1 MAHIL
6 LTAGPTRAYIDEVR
20 YLTNASS
27 GRMARALAQ
36 AALARGHEVTI
47 VSGPVAVRYP
57 AQARVIPVM
66 TTAEML
72 AAAVAELP
80 RADGVIAAAAPCDFE
95 PDRRMSGKIPRSS
108 AGLTLKLR
116 ATTDVIATLA
126 ARVKRQPAGR
136 RRATWCVAFA
146 LEPGADKARACAKV
160 TAKQCDLIVVNDL
173 AALESAT
180 NAVTVYDAR
189 HELVGAKRGTK
200 PAVAGWLM
208 RLIEQRLI
216 GGSSASLASP
226 LVD

>member
-1 MAHIL
+1 MARIL

-27 GRMARALAQ
+27 GRMARAIAQ
-36 AALARGHEVTI
+36 AALARGHGVTI
-47 VSGPVAVRYP
+47 ISGPVAVRYP
-57 AQARVIPVM
+57 ARARVIPVI

-72 AAAVAELP
+72 AAAIAELP
-80 RADGVIAAAAPCDFE
+80 QADGVIAAAAPCDFE
-95 PDRRMSGKIPRSS
+95 PDQPVTGKIPRN
-108 AGLTLKLR
+108 AGGLSLKLR

-173 AALESAT
+173 AALEST
-180 NAVTVYDAR
+180 KNAVAVYDSH
-189 HELVGAKRGTK
+189 HELVGEKRGTK
-200 PAVAGWLM
+200 PAVATWLI

-216 GGSSASLASP
+216 GS
-226 LVD
+226 

>member
-1 MAHIL
+1 MARIL

-27 GRMARALAQ
+27 GRMARAIAQ
-36 AALARGHEVTI
+36 AALARGHQVTI

-57 AQARVIPVM
+57 TRARVIPVV

-72 AAAVAELP
+72 AAAIDELP

-95 PDRRMSGKIPRSS
+95 PDRPVAGKIPRTA
-108 AGLTLKLR
+108 AGLSLKLR

-126 ARVKRQPAGR
+126 GRVKRRPAGQ

-146 LEPGADKARACAKV
+146 LEPGADKSRACAKV

-173 AALESAT
+173 AALEST
-180 NAVTVYDAR
+180 KNAVAVYDAH
-189 HELVGAKRGTK
+189 HELVGEKRGTK
-200 PAVAGWLM
+200 PAVASWLI
-208 RLIEQRLI
+208 RLIEQRLM
-216 GGSSASLASP
+216 GG
-226 LVD
+226 

>member
-1 MAHIL
+1 MARIL

-27 GRMARALAQ
+27 GRMARSLAQ
-36 AALARGHEVTI
+36 AALSRGHEVTI

-57 AQARVIPVM
+57 KGARVIPVV

-72 AAAVAELP
+72 AAAVGELP
-80 RADGVIAAAAPCDFE
+80 RIDGVIAAAAPCDFE
-95 PDRRMSGKIPRSS
+95 PDHPVTGKIPRTA
-108 AGLTLKLR
+108 AGLSLKLR

-126 ARVKRQPAGR
+126 ARVRRQPAGR
-136 RRATWCVAFA
+136 RKIPWCVAFA

-180 NAVTVYDAR
+180 NAVAVYDD
-189 HELVGAKRGTK
+189 HHTLVGEKKGTK
-200 PAVAGWLM
+200 PAVATWLI
-208 RLIEQRLI
+208 RLIENRLI
-216 GGSSASLASP
+216 GTGPNA
-226 LVD
+226 

>member
-1 MAHIL
+1 MARIL

-27 GRMARALAQ
+27 GRMARAIAQ

-57 AQARVIPVM
+57 TRARVIPVV

-72 AAAVAELP
+72 AAAIEELP
-80 RADGVIAAAAPCDFE
+80 QADGVIAAAAPCDFE
-95 PDRRMSGKIPRSS
+95 PDRPVAGKIPRN
-108 AGLTLKLR
+108 AGGLSLKLR

-126 ARVKRQPAGR
+126 ARVKRQPSVR

-146 LEPGADKARACAKV
+146 LEPGADKSRACAKV

-173 AALESAT
+173 AALEST
-180 NAVTVYDAR
+180 KNAVAVYDAH
-189 HELVGAKRGTK
+189 HELVGEKRGTK
-200 PAVAGWLM
+200 PAVATWLI
-208 RLIEQRLI
+208 RLIETRLM
-216 GGSSASLASP
+216 GE
-226 LVD
+226 

>member
-1 MAHIL
+1 MARIL

-27 GRMARALAQ
+27 GRMARAIAQ

-47 VSGPVAVRYP
+47 ISGPVAVRYP
-57 AQARVIPVM
+57 ARARVIPVV

-72 AAAVAELP
+72 AAAIAELP
-80 RADGVIAAAAPCDFE
+80 WADGVIAAAAPSDFE
-95 PDRRMSGKIPRSS
+95 PDRPVAGKIPRN
-108 AGLTLKLR
+108 AGGLSLKLR

-126 ARVKRQPAGR
+126 ARVRRRSAGQ

-173 AALESAT
+173 AALEST
-180 NAVTVYDAR
+180 KNAVAVYDSH
-189 HELVGAKRGTK
+189 HELVGEKRGTK
-200 PAVAGWLM
+200 PAVATWLI
-208 RLIEQRLI
+208 RLIEKRLM
-216 GGSSASLASP
+216 G
-226 LVD
+226 D